1 MWRPETKARTGRLVR
16 CWLVGWQ
23 SPVTSTFWFSEVV
36 NVRGCFF
43 VVVAFIVDAY
53 IYISNYLCVSFGQKM
68 GSFLSQV

>member
-16 CWLVGWQ
+16 CWQ

-43 VVVAFIVDAY
+43 VVVVAFIVDAY